1 MTGSY
6 QPLEFSNI
14 PVGVSYAKPPLKT
27 PVGLTLDS
35 PAIEAMTDLREITA
49 LTVERTNT
57 LKATRERMRKLG
69 VRMLLVT
76 GATGSVMGVITVTDL
91 DSGRAE
97 KIAAKTGEAAED
109 LLVQDIMTLTGRIEV
124 LRLADIEQASVGD
137 LLVSLRAVRRRHG
150 LVVWSNPGSGED
162 EICGILSLT
171 RTCAYLGLK
180 VSPGDS
186 METIETAL
194 AEVLGNG

>member
-14 PVGVSYAKPPLKT
+14 PVGVSYAKPAQKT
-27 PVGLTLDS
+27 PAGLTLDS
-35 PAIEAMTDLREITA
+35 PAMDAMTDLRDITA

-97 KIAAKTGEAAED
+97 KIAAKTGEEPED

-124 LRLADIEQASVGD
+124 LKLGEVEKARVGD
-137 LLVSLRAVRRRHG
+137 LLASLRTVRRRHG
-150 LVVWSNPGSGED
+150 LVVWTNPETGED

-171 RTCAYLGLK
+171 RTCAFLGLDVK
-180 VSPGDS
+180 PGDS

-194 AEVLGNG
+194 ASVLGGA